1 MIPMAA
7 YDQKSAGYPL
17 GGSLYFAQ
25 LLEKK
30 YLELGGEIH
39 YKTPVLKINTQAD
52 EAVSIT
58 VRNNKIYYQDY
69 IISAADWKLTICD
82 LLDAKFDK
90 ENQDRLIRDREFIPY
105 YSSLQCSFGVAMDL
119 SDVPHFTRFPLE
131 VPLQSPDGM
140 EYDRFE
146 IHIYNYDPTL
156 APAGKTCVVVNFY
169 TRNSDFWIDLRKNKR
184 VEYRRVK
191 TAWMEQVIGVLNQR
205 IPGFRAHLEETDLST
220 PATYLRYTNN
230 WKGSTQGWLP
240 NANLLKPSPVK
251 IKIPGLKNVF
261 LASHWNQPGGGLPI
275 AISKGREVTQVL
287 CKLNGKKFR
296 THISG

>member
-1 MIPMAA
+1 
-7 YDQKSAGYPL
+7 
-17 GGSLYFAQ
+17 
-25 LLEKK
+25 
-30 YLELGGEIH
+30 
-39 YKTPVLKINTQAD
+39 
-52 EAVSIT
+52 
-58 VRNNKIYYQDY
+58 
-69 IISAADWKLTICD
+69 
-82 LLDAKFDK
+82 
-90 ENQDRLIRDREFIPY
+90 
-105 YSSLQCSFGVAMDL
+105 MDL

-131 VPLQSPDGM
+131 VALQSPDGM